1 MDSAVD
7 LSNTPSLSKQYPEPI
22 DMELRHLR
30 YFVAVGE
37 DEHYGRAAQRLRV
50 AQPALSSQIQD
61 LEREIG
67 VQLFD
72 RLPRGVRLSAAGKVF
87 LEDCRRILKDVNE
100 AAIRAERAARGIIG
114 TLRVGF
120 TESAS
125 WHGVV
130 PDSLR
135 EFRRTHPEVD
145 LQLSSLISQEQ
156 IEAVRSGRLD
166 TAFVYVPTADPQIA
180 EIVVE
185 SHHVVLAVP
194 RLHPVSRLKKLRLRD
209 LVETDFVWFPRR
221 HHPANYDRLLQAC
234 SRGGLTNPRIVQQ
247 AVDQAT
253 MLSLVSC
260 GLGVAFVAD
269 ATRWRCPEEVVLRKV
284 DDLRLP
290 LTVSCIWR
298 KDNRS
303 PLLARFLEGARQLAG
318 TRKRREI
325 GGPWSGTKAL
335 RVAKSLQ
342 DAR

>member
-1 MDSAVD
+1 MASAVD

-135 EFRRTHPEVD
+135 EFRRTHPEAD
-145 LQLSSLISQEQ
+145 LQLSSLISLEQ

-166 TAFVYVPTADPQIA
+166 TAFVYVRTADPQIA
-180 EIVVE
+180 EIVVD
-185 SHHVVLAVP
+185 SHHVVLAMP
-194 RLHPVSRLKKLRLRD
+194 RRHPVSRLKKLRLRD

-221 HHPANYDRLLQAC
+221 QHPANYDRLLQAC
-234 SRGGLTNPRIVQQ
+234 SRGGLTNPRIVQE

-269 ATRWRCPEEVVLRKV
+269 ATRWRCPKEVVLREV
-284 DDLRLP
+284 DDLRLQ

-303 PLLARFLEGARQLAG
+303 PLLARFLEHARQLAG
-318 TRKRREI
+318 TQR
-325 GGPWSGTKAL
+325 PT
-335 RVAKSLQ
+335 VA
-342 DAR
+342 ANGAVA